1 MVRKASGSK
10 RPATARKRSNR
21 RIAGGAAT
29 ASGMNFQATVT
40 AIAGVHLLLGMPLRW
55 LEGIADDVPIAVW
68 AETSGPGDDIR
79 LELKER
85 EVVEI
90 QAKKGL
96 QKGKE
101 LWTSLLA
108 LATSI
113 QNGEIQ
119 YGLLAVAPDSSR
131 NICYSL
137 SQDIVRLAESR
148 DDGLSE
154 IGNEWKA
161 KLLASR
167 LDTESVCKRLR
178 VHVVHALSADSASIV
193 ESHTKLL
200 ALCESS
206 GDVTVAWSHLY
217 RDAHAIAARRGR
229 WEASS
234 LAHLLATNHV
244 RMKASSA
251 PGRLVTDLARF
262 AYENNQSF
270 AIFGVKAALS
280 ISEMWLPLKAV
291 VINIARETASDVA
304 GAMARYHDAAN
315 NGRSNNRDEK
325 IIDAEWIGRFYRHV
339 VIEAGP
345 GMGKSTLL
353 TKLAH
358 HYSRDGYPVLKFRLA
373 AVAARMAAGYS
384 FWESSLHLGLDGSG
398 ISDQEAAR
406 SGFQDWVLLCDGL
419 DECGTRQESVAE
431 GIRQFTIGH
440 PHARVIVTTR
450 RIGYDTAR
458 LSDWRHYEILPPD
471 TSTGPANLANL
482 LRATMSALTGE
493 ALDRAD
499 TIAREQL
506 EQCAAGDVVSRS
518 PHLLGMAASLLARGG
533 VLGASKAELYQ
544 NLFGIIDTAPNARA
558 ITVNSPSQ
566 PLLTRV
572 LNTLGWQLIADP
584 LATMAAVSRRCAERL
599 RLDMSV
605 PALKAQ
611 EIVVGA
617 LQHWQD
623 IGLVEQVHYG
633 PTVMLTFV
641 HKTFAEFAASRF
653 LCDVS
658 EREERMDLLSS
669 CLDNQDV
676 WSEVLSFASH
686 EIGDEILREL
696 INRDER
702 GDRSATMTAL
712 RLLAES
718 PKSASEQSSIAV
730 IRLAFKVIDTQQISA
745 AYRMG
750 LLLSGIASLFPD
762 EIGALLDERKNST
775 QHWTRLVAWAC
786 AVRTGRYD
794 LNAAYSAL
802 TELQSG
808 TEAVSGSLLG
818 HLILRE
824 DRGSKLIENM
834 ALAMTNRVAAEWP
847 TEGIDEFIDFA
858 SGFGSVGFQMDLSK
872 ALGKLGL
879 GSSFPRRGI
888 LRNALS
894 DFDIR
899 DYMEAHDAALRAIF
913 NGLMAQVDSDDP
925 KEQSGPLLQMSGFF
939 DLIGFDESPASDVW
953 AWTERY
959 DPEVVREIFRGI
971 VQISVLDERQLQ
983 IEATIA
989 LSRLNSRSGKEHAIL
1004 STGTV
1009 DVDVPKLN
1017 WSRVA
1022 SLNLDRV
1029 KLEEG
1034 VLHDSEWLAR
1044 SATNLLHS
1052 CEQISVAEATSL
1064 LGRAHG
1070 FGFAT
1075 ACYLTRTL
1083 GDAGTDLLLDRFN
1096 GPIVFGFEYL
1106 ISNIEKAMAP
1116 WSERIARGVQNAL
1129 LQNDVRSAR
1138 QAADLLLKYVQQG
1151 DLVSKEILEA
1161 AYQFWKLNEKPYPKK
1176 SGVVPESPRKTLLTA
1191 MNHLGM
1197 LPNERAIELLND
1209 DRSDVVELA
1218 CDLIVKRAG
1227 IYPEMR
1233 EMIVTAITTKQIGV
1247 KSISRLLGSDISLDE
1262 RDISRVLTLLS
1273 DQEPTYRLAAL
1284 SLLHSTHMPTDQRRE
1299 VATRMIDDAHLEVSD
1314 TARVIVEKLSS

>member
-1 MVRKASGSK
+1 MVKKASGSK
-10 RPATARKRSNR
+10 RPALARKGSNR

-40 AIAGVHLLLGMPLRW
+40 AIAGVNLLLGMPLRW
-55 LEGIADDVPIAVW
+55 LEGVADDVPIAVW

-119 YGLLAVAPDSSR
+119 YGVLAVAPDSSR

-137 SQDIVRLAESR
+137 SKDIVRLAESR

-154 IGNEWKA
+154 IGNEWKEKILASGLDA
-161 KLLASR
+161 KL
-167 LDTESVCKRLR
+167 VCKRLR
-178 VHVVHALSADSASIV
+178 VHVVHTLSADSVSIV

-200 ALCESS
+200 MLCESS
-206 GDVTVAWSHLY
+206 DDVSAAWSLLY
-217 RDAHAIAARRGR
+217 RDAHALAARRGR

-234 LAHLLATNHV
+234 LAHLLEINHI
-244 RMKASSA
+244 RTKASSA
-251 PGRLVTDLARF
+251 PGRLVADLARF

-291 VINIARETASDVA
+291 VINIVRDTASDVA
-304 GAMARYHDAAN
+304 GAMARYHDSAN
-315 NGRSNNRDEK
+315 SGRSNNRDEK
-325 IIDAEWIGRFYRHV
+325 IVDAEWIGRFYRHV

-373 AVAARMAAGYS
+373 AVAARMASGYS
-384 FWESSLHLGLDGSG
+384 FWESSLQLGLDGSG
-398 ISDQEAAR
+398 FSDQEAAR

-431 GIRQFTIGH
+431 GIKQFTIGH

-458 LSDWRHYEILPPD
+458 LSAWRHYEILPPD
-471 TSTGPANLANL
+471 TSAGPANLANL
-482 LRATMSALTGE
+482 LRATKSALTGE

-499 TIAREQL
+499 AIVSAQL
-506 EQCAAGDVVSRS
+506 EQCAASDVVSRS

-533 VLGASKAELYQ
+533 ALGASKAELYQ

-558 ITVNSPSQ
+558 ITANSQNQ

-572 LNTLGWQLIADP
+572 LNTLGWQLITDP
-584 LATMAAVSRRCAERL
+584 LAAMAAVSRRCAERL

-605 PALKAQ
+605 SALKAQ
-611 EIVVGA
+611 EIVAEA

-623 IGLVEQVHYG
+623 VGLVEQVHYG

-641 HKTFAEFAASRF
+641 HKTFAEFAAARF

-658 EREERMDLLSS
+658 EWEERMDLLSI
-669 CLDNQDV
+669 CLDNQDI
-676 WSEVLSFASH
+676 WGEVLSFASH

-696 INRDER
+696 IDRDER
-702 GDRSATMTAL
+702 GDRNATMTAL

-718 PKSASEQSSIAV
+718 PQSASKQSSVAV
-730 IRLAFKVIDTQQISA
+730 IKLSFKVIDAQQTGA

-750 LLLSGIASLFPD
+750 LLLSRIASRFPD
-762 EIGALLDERKNST
+762 EVGAFSDERKNST

-808 TEAVSGSLLG
+808 TETLKGSLLG

-824 DRGSKLIENM
+824 DRGSKLIESM
-834 ALAMTNRVAAEWP
+834 ALAMTNRVTAEWS
-847 TEGIDEFIDFA
+847 TERIDEFIDFA
-858 SGFGSVGFQMDLSK
+858 SGFGSVGFHRNLAK
-872 ALGKLGL
+872 AMGKYGL
-879 GSSFPRRGI
+879 DSIYSRRGW
-888 LRNALS
+888 RSALS
-894 DFDIR
+894 DIDIKG
-899 DYMEAHDAALRAIF
+899 YLEAHDAALRAIF
-913 NGLMAQVDSDDP
+913 NGLRAQVDSDNQ
-925 KEQSGPLLQMSGFF
+925 KEPSGPLLQMSGFF
-939 DLIGFDESPASDVW
+939 DLIGFDQSPASDVW
-953 AWTERY
+953 AWAEPY

-971 VQISVLDERQLQ
+971 VQSSALDERQLQ

-989 LSRLNSRSGKEHAIL
+989 LSRLNSRSGKVDTIL
-1004 STGTV
+1004 ATGTV
-1009 DVDVPKLN
+1009 DVDVPELDL
-1017 WSRVA
+1017 SRVA
-1022 SLNLDRV
+1022 QLNLDRV

-1034 VLHDSEWLAR
+1034 VLHDSTWLAQ

-1052 CEQISVAEATSL
+1052 CGQISVVEAKSL
-1064 LGRAHG
+1064 LDRAHG
-1070 FGFAT
+1070 FGFET

-1083 GDAGTDLLLDRFN
+1083 GDAGTDLLLDRFY
-1096 GPIVFGFEYL
+1096 GPIVSGFEYL
-1106 ISNIEKAMAP
+1106 ISNIEKAEVP
-1116 WSERIARGVQNAL
+1116 WSERIAGGVQNAL
-1129 LQNDVRSAR
+1129 LQKDVRSAS
-1138 QAADLLLKYVQQG
+1138 QAAGLLLKYVQQ
-1151 DLVSKEILEA
+1151 DELVSKEILEA
-1161 AYQFWKLNEKPYPKK
+1161 TYHFWKLNEKPYPKE
-1176 SGVVPESPRKTLLTA
+1176 SGVVPESPRKTLLKA

-1197 LPNERAIELLND
+1197 VPNECAIELLND

-1218 CDLIVKRAG
+1218 CDLIVKRASSS
-1227 IYPEMR
+1227 PEMR
-1233 EMIVTAITTKQIGV
+1233 EMLVTSIETKQVGA
-1247 KSISRLLGSDISLDE
+1247 KSISRLLASDIPLDQTDVSRIMALL
-1262 RDISRVLTLLS
+1262 RDQ
-1273 DQEPTYRLAAL
+1273 DPKYRLAAL
-1284 SLLHSTHMPTDQRRE
+1284 SLLRSTHMPADRKRE
-1299 VATRMIDDAHLEVSD
+1299 VATRMIDDAHREVSD
-1314 TARVIVEKLSS
+1314 TARTIVEKLSI

>member
-1 MVRKASGSK
+1 
-10 RPATARKRSNR
+10 
-21 RIAGGAAT
+21 
-29 ASGMNFQATVT
+29 MNFQATVT

-119 YGLLAVAPDSSR
+119 YGVLAVAPDSSR

-167 LDTESVCKRLR
+167 LDAKSVCKRLR

-200 ALCESS
+200 ALCESRD
-206 GDVTVAWSHLY
+206 DVTAAWSHLY

-244 RMKASSA
+244 RTKASSA

-291 VINIARETASDVA
+291 VINIARDTASDVA
-304 GAMARYHDAAN
+304 GAMARYHDSAN
-315 NGRSNNRDEK
+315 SGRSNNRDEK
-325 IIDAEWIGRFYRHV
+325 IVDAEWIGRFYRHV

-398 ISDQEAAR
+398 ISDQEAVR

-458 LSDWRHYEILPPD
+458 LFDWRHYEILSPD
-471 TSTGPANLANL
+471 TSAGPANLANL

-493 ALDRAD
+493 ALDSAE
-499 TIAREQL
+499 TMASEQL
-506 EQCAAGDVVSRS
+506 EQCAASDVVSRS

-533 VLGASKAELYQ
+533 ALGSSKAELYQ

-558 ITVNSPSQ
+558 VTANSPGQ

-572 LNTLGWQLIADP
+572 LNTLGWQLVADP

-611 EIVVGA
+611 EIVAEA

-623 IGLVEQVHYG
+623 VGLVEQVHYG

-641 HKTFAEFAASRF
+641 HKTFAEFAAARF

-686 EIGDEILREL
+686 EIGDEIIREL
-696 INRDER
+696 IYRDER
-702 GDRSATMTAL
+702 GDRNATMTAL

-718 PKSASEQSSIAV
+718 PQSASEQSSIAV
-730 IRLAFKVIDTQQISA
+730 IRLAFKVIDTQKIGA

-750 LLLSGIASLFPD
+750 LLLSGIASRFPD
-762 EIGALLDERKNST
+762 EVSALSDERKNST

-786 AVRTGRYD
+786 AVRTGYYD

-808 TEAVSGSLLG
+808 TETIKGSLLG

-834 ALAMTNRVAAEWP
+834 ALAMTDRVAAEWP
-847 TEGIDEFIDFA
+847 TERVDEFIDFV
-858 SGFGSVGFQMDLSK
+858 SGFGSVGFHMGLAK
-872 ALGKLGL
+872 ALGRHGL
-879 GSSFPRRGI
+879 GSSFSRR
-888 LRNALS
+888 RALQS
-894 DFDIR
+894 ALGDFDMKG
-899 DYMEAHDAALRAIF
+899 YMEAHDAALRAIF
-913 NGLMAQVDSDDP
+913 NGLRAQVDGDNP
-925 KEQSGPLLQMSGFF
+925 KEPSGPLLQMSGFF
-939 DLIGFDESPASDVW
+939 DLIGFDQSPASDVW
-953 AWTERY
+953 AWAGPY

-989 LSRLNSRSGKEHAIL
+989 LSRLNSRSGKGDTIL

-1009 DVDVPKLN
+1009 DVDVPELDLSK
-1017 WSRVA
+1017 VA
-1022 SLNLDRV
+1022 KLNLDRV

-1034 VLHDSEWLAR
+1034 VLHDSTWLAQ

-1052 CEQISVAEATSL
+1052 CEQISVVEATSL
-1064 LGRAHG
+1064 LARAHG

-1075 ACYLTRTL
+1075 ACYLTLTL

-1096 GPIVFGFEYL
+1096 GPIVSGFEYL
-1106 ISNIEKAMAP
+1106 ISSIEKAEVP
-1116 WSERIARGVQNAL
+1116 WSDRIAVGVQNAL
-1129 LQNDVRSAR
+1129 LQKDVRSAS
-1138 QAADLLLKYVQQG
+1138 QAAGLLLKYLQQG
-1151 DLVSKEILEA
+1151 ELVSKEILEA
-1161 AYQFWKLNEKPYPKK
+1161 AYHFWELNEKPYPKG

-1191 MNHLGM
+1191 MNHIGM
-1197 LPNERAIELLND
+1197 VPNERAIGLLND

-1218 CDLIVKRAG
+1218 CDLVVKRAG
-1227 IYPEMR
+1227 SSPEMR
-1233 EMIVTAITTKQIGV
+1233 EMLVTSIETKQVGAR
-1247 KSISRLLGSDISLDE
+1247 SISRLLASEVPLDQTDVSRILALL
-1262 RDISRVLTLLS
+1262 RDQ
-1273 DQEPTYRLAAL
+1273 DPTYRLAAL
-1284 SLLHSTHMPTDQRRE
+1284 SLLRSTRIPADRKRE
-1299 VATRMIDDAHLEVSD
+1299 VATSMMDDAHREVSD
-1314 TARVIVEKLSS
+1314 AARAIVEKLSI